1 VVLRFSVVFFF
12 FFFEG
17 SVLVLPEEEEEEE
30 EEEKGVGLG
39 LRGLVGWLVGWL
51 VGCDASVAAEGARA
65 PADDDAL
72 Q

>member
-1 VVLRFSVVFFF
+1 MVLRFSVVFFF

-17 SVLVLPEEEEEEE
+17 SVLLLPEEE